1 MIFTKLKD
9 KRYPWERLI
18 LKGIYENIFT
28 IFSHLFF
35 YNHWNNIVF
44 NYIIYMSR
52 KFENISTKPGFM
64 KHNGGLTFRTISKNK
79 YQFKTKV
86 KKIHLNRAG
95 ITHGGFLAGIID
107 AGSGT
112 AVHRAAENKQVCV
125 TISLDIKFIG
135 SSKIGETIIGDVEIQ
150 KVTNSLIF
158 MRCKLSSNKK
168 ILATGSGVWK
178 KTKRL
183 FIT

>member
-1 MIFTKLKD
+1 MK
-9 KRYPWERLI
+9 
-18 LKGIYENIFT
+18 
-28 IFSHLFF
+28 
-35 YNHWNNIVF
+35 
-44 NYIIYMSR
+44 

-64 KHNGGLTFRTISKNK
+64 KHNGGLMFRAINKSK

-112 AVHRAAENKQVCV
+112 AVHRAAGKQVCV

-135 SSKIGETIIGDVEIQ
+135 SSGLGDEIVGDVEIQ
-150 KVTNSLIF
+150 KVTNSLVF
-158 MRCKLSSNKK
+158 MRCKLSCKK
-168 ILATGSGVWK
+168 LTIAIGTGVWK
-178 KTKRL
+178 KTKKS
-183 FIT
+183 FVN

>member
-1 MIFTKLKD
+1 MK
-9 KRYPWERLI
+9 
-18 LKGIYENIFT
+18 
-28 IFSHLFF
+28 
-35 YNHWNNIVF
+35 
-44 NYIIYMSR
+44 

-64 KHNGGLTFRTISKNK
+64 KHNGGLVFRVISKKK
-79 YQFKTKV
+79 YQFKTKI

-112 AVHRAAENKQVCV
+112 AVHRAAGNKQVCV

-135 SSKIGETIIGDVEIQ
+135 SSGIGETIIGDVEIQ

-158 MRCKLSSNKK
+158 MKCKLSSNKSL
-168 ILATGSGVWK
+168 LAIGTGVWK
-178 KTKRL
+178 KTRRS
-183 FIT
+183 FIH